1 MPLLEPNPSIL
12 ARSGSQ
18 SHPVYKILDPP
29 MSCAV
34 NKPYRHRVVRCP
46 GDPGS
51 LCLRCV
57 PGEKGPR
64 GDEGLPGLPG
74 QKGSPGLPGEK
85 GRIGTQG
92 EDGQPGLPGRPG
104 GQVCIVV
111 AISRC
116 HCDNW
121 IYHVSSRR
129 VSTSIQKITYSQN
142 HNNIMVMIMF
152 LVFLCSVSC
161 LLLWIV
167 LYEVQV
173 NNNKEIN

>member
-1 MPLLEPNPSIL
+1 MTSQPPWRGSLFHVIIMRVSSYYFDVILCPSSSQIPQYSPASL
-12 ARSGSQ
+12 AQVPKVTPSK
-18 SHPVYKILDPP
+18 KILDPP

-34 NKPYRHRVVRCP
+34 NKPYRHCVFRCP

-116 HCDNW
+116 HCDN
-121 IYHVSSRR
+121 
-129 VSTSIQKITYSQN
+129 
-142 HNNIMVMIMF
+142 
-152 LVFLCSVSC
+152 
-161 LLLWIV
+161 
-167 LYEVQV
+167 
-173 NNNKEIN
+173 

>member
-1 MPLLEPNPSIL
+1 
-12 ARSGSQ
+12 
-18 SHPVYKILDPP
+18 

-34 NKPYRHRVVRCP
+34 NKPYRHCVVRCP

-167 LYEVQV
+167 LCEVQV